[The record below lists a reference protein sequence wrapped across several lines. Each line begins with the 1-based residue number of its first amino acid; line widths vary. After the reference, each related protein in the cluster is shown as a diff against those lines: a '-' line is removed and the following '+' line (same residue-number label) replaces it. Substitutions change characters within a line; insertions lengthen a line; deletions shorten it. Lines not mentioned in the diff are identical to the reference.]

1 MFTNENACTIWE
13 KTIQDHMEVYVPHVF
28 YDVYCQTTTAQT
40 VQNTSREP
48 NDGYLFIIHQS
59 KIPYMPKKMIKS
71 YWERFLKI
79 FHKKRLSLSQKCGT
93 SCSVHGMS
101 DISKSLQ
108 NSNNFKWE
116 TLRLRA

>member
-59 KIPYMPKKMIKS
+59 KIPYMPKKDDKIILGAFFEDIPQKEAFTVS
-71 YWERFLKI
+71 EVRNFLFGSWNVRHIEVIAK
-79 FHKKRLSLSQKCGT
+79 
-93 SCSVHGMS
+93 
-101 DISKSLQ
+101 
-108 NSNNFKWE
+108 
-116 TLRLRA
+116 